1 MAITKKTPA
10 KKVTRASTI
19 VQTPKVKRE
28 YITDPQELIY
38 QRFLQRVQKWQA
50 LENFR
55 DLRASGH
62 DWKMLE
68 YWLYFTQC
76 LVAEHDFETLE
87 QKVEMQECIE
97 TAFEALGA
105 ASRSYNTSQYKFMYM
120 TKEERDDIRAT
131 LLLGDALFA
140 ASDDDL
146 LKEVII
152 HVRKILE

>member
-10 KKVTRASTI
+10 KKVTRA
-19 VQTPKVKRE
+19 PLVKRE
-28 YITDPQELIY
+28 YVADPQELIY

-55 DLRASGH
+55 QLCAMGQ

-76 LVAEHDFETLE
+76 LVAEYDFETLE
-87 QKVEMQECIE
+87 QKAEMQECIE
-97 TAFEALGA
+97 AGFEALDA
-105 ASRSYNTSQYKFMYM
+105 VSRNFNTSKYTFMYM
-120 TKEERDDIRAT
+120 TAEERDDMRSA

-140 ASDDDL
+140 ASDDSL
-146 LKEVII
+146 LKEVIA
-152 HVRKILE
+152 HVQKILS